1 MLLEAGRAASI
12 PDGAG
17 RYALGHVP
25 VCAWKW
31 GTGVFRSFWFTSPKL
46 WLLIGGLLAA
56 GVSYACGGSS
66 SEPVEPETP
75 ALDSITIEVET
86 VGPGSS
92 FTTPHE
98 ALVRLAAEVTPPE
111 SASEIWWTVV
121 DDPADYV
128 QTPVP
133 LGEIEGAQTWFLVP
147 RPNATRWAS
156 VPCPGALNLKSLA
169 LEITARAA
177 TAVDT
182 VASETEDVRQDE
194 IDTVRQEYVDLG
206 RRRFPERDRFDP
218 RSSPHFKP
226 SELNPTGDY
235 NVYWAEQRMLDGLE
249 ALRAIMADRFQ
260 QAGLPFYGLILTSV
274 FRNPVHHTYHA
285 GLTTTESP
293 HQYGLAA
300 DMRIWGHGMTRE
312 EYFYEVRDAAH
323 DDGVGACFE
332 PEELIRAGSS
342 DGQTLTHAHVDWRDP
357 CPTGW

>member
-1 MLLEAGRAASI
+1 VS
-12 PDGAG
+12 
-17 RYALGHVP
+17 
-25 VCAWKW
+25 
-31 GTGVFRSFWFTSPKL
+31 RSFRFTSPKL
-46 WLLIGGLLAA
+46 WLLSGGLLAA
-56 GVSYACGGSS
+56 AFYGCSRSASD
-66 SEPVEPETP
+66 PAEPETP

-98 ALVRLAAEVTPPE
+98 ALVNLRAEVTPPE
-111 SASEIWWTVV
+111 FTGGIVWTVE
-121 DDPADYV
+121 DDRSDHV
-128 QTPVP
+128 QTPAP
-133 LGEIEGAQTWFLVP
+133 YGELLGAETWFLVP
-147 RPNATRWAS
+147 RANAARWAS
-156 VPCPGALNLKSLA
+156 VPCPGELNQKSLA
-169 LEITARAA
+169 LEVTARAA
-177 TAVDT
+177 TAADT
-182 VASETEDVRQDE
+182 VASQTEAVRQDE

-206 RRRFPERDRFDP
+206 RRRFPGRDRFEP
-218 RSSPHFKP
+218 RSSPHFEP

-249 ALRAIMADRFQ
+249 ALRAIMAETFE
-260 QAGLPFYGLILTSV
+260 QAGLPFAGLILTSV
-274 FRNPVHHTYHA
+274 YRNPVHHTYHA

-323 DDGVGACFE
+323 DDAVGACFE

>member
-1 MLLEAGRAASI
+1 MSSS
-12 PDGAG
+12 
-17 RYALGHVP
+17 
-25 VCAWKW
+25 
-31 GTGVFRSFWFTSPKL
+31 FRFTSRKL
-46 WLLIGGLLAA
+46 WLLASGLLAA
-56 GVSYACGGSS
+56 ASFGCGRST
-66 SEPVEPETP
+66 SEPAEQETP
-75 ALDSITIEVET
+75 ALDCVTIEVET
-86 VGPGSS
+86 LGPGSS

-98 ALVRLAAEVTPPE
+98 ALVRLRAEVTPAE
-111 SASEIWWTVV
+111 FAGEIAWTVA

-128 QTPVP
+128 PTRPPQGV
-133 LGEIEGAQTWFLVP
+133 IEGAETWFLVP
-147 RPNATRWAS
+147 RPDPERWAS
-156 VPCPGALNLKSLA
+156 VPCPGELNQKSLA

-177 TAVDT
+177 WAADT

-194 IDTVRQEYVDLG
+194 IDTVRQEYVDLA
-206 RRRFPERDRFDP
+206 RRRFPGRDRFEP
-218 RSSPHFKP
+218 RSSAHFQP

-249 ALRAIMADRFQ
+249 ALRAVMAETFQ
-260 QAGLPFYGLILTSV
+260 QAGLPFDGLILTSV
-274 FRNPVHHTYHA
+274 YRNPVHHTYHA

-300 DMRIWGHGMTRE
+300 DIRIWGHGMTRE
-312 EYFYEVRDAAH
+312 EYFYELRDAAH